1 MVLETERLILRK
13 LSFGDAPFI
22 LELLNE
28 PAFIRFIGDKGVRN
42 LDDARA
48 YLKNG
53 PMLSY
58 KQHGFGLY
66 MTALKDRGIPLGICG
81 LVKRDTLPDADI
93 GFAFLRRHRNKGY
106 ATESAR
112 AVLAHAVDTLK
123 IPRIVGI
130 TAQDNHGSIKVLQKI
145 GLKFDTLIDLPG
157 FEEQRKFFVP
167 ANTLSKTL
175 VR

>member
-22 LELLNE
+22 LELVNE
-28 PAFIRFIGDKGVRN
+28 PAFIRFIGDKGVKD

-53 PMLSY
+53 PLLSY

-66 MTALKDRGIPLGICG
+66 MTALKDRGIPLGMCG
-81 LVKRDTLPDADI
+81 LIKRETLPDVDI
-93 GFAFLRRHRNKGY
+93 GFAFLKRHRNKGY

-112 AVLAHAVDTLK
+112 AVLKHARNTLK

-130 TAQDNHGSIKVLQKI
+130 TAQDNHGSIRVLQKI
-145 GLKFDTLIDLPG
+145 GLKFDALIDLPG
-157 FEEQRKFFVP
+157 FEEKRKLFVP
-167 ANTLSKTL
+167 GYTNA
-175 VR
+175 